1 MADATASPTTDPIE
15 EALRTYYSDNG
26 FSLSGIDL
34 FCLGTIRASKALTLM
49 LTMVGGA
56 THPESGR
63 SPFSRVC
70 IAFPKTAM
78 TGDAAAKLLAS
89 IAIQVESNNTNLPAG
104 VEPAQW
110 VSFEPVD
117 LRAEALMELADG
129 LPENSVLIVLRAAD
143 FRVEDLAAVD
153 GASAAVPEDVWVP
166 QVHNLARMLLDVS
179 KSRSLP
185 IILEAGRD
193 LPSNETLRKL
203 LQSLDCV
210 GLMGVEAQPADAYIA
225 KNIAHWDGLLAEGR
239 IGDVLDEIEDATE
252 WPLRAREI
260 YRLQVLYRAGLY
272 SQTIEAIENV
282 TYFAELDASLKLRL
296 ARIASDCGALVL
308 AGRLLNLALPN
319 LATVEELLAA
329 ALVAND
335 IDDRRSSDLA
345 EARLA
350 DIYPGHSALVDR
362 RRMRLRAEGH
372 FKELAQD
379 IAGIDPDGAEF
390 YQALADALSETTSY
404 LDAATK
410 IEEEHGARAGDIRF
424 LLARHAMVAAAF
436 RDAADLIVGAAEKE
450 QRHIGLLIEAMEALI
465 LRQQDESDSDLI
477 LNALE
482 LAVTF
487 LSAHPDHAGLR
498 VRLESLFSFEKTGHT
513 GKAYLAFVTLSLLSR
528 PLDLVT
534 DGPLDAGFDESFSV
548 QEIRPAVDWL
558 EERGTVLIGQTTI
571 PRELIP
577 GDPDRLAI
585 NLMNVIERVA
595 AEASDDDVKTLDLL
609 LSVVSS
615 INAHTQRQN
624 YDLTAMRFAA
634 AGYIS
639 AGRSQQARDLAE
651 QALRVSSEAGQR
663 RRQGWFAFAD
673 IYLRIGSHIE
683 SLVGFACAAA
693 GDTNVDGAA
702 AWSEMNGV
710 ARIFRELGLFDP
722 ARQAHQEATA
732 VLRRLG
738 LEGANSH
745 RTRLIGLSID
755 FAELASDR
763 NPSPDAVT
771 ALLERAVE
779 CAREAIEDH
788 PDPALVQLAQIISMA
803 NANNIPVGE
812 ASIEAFDALL
822 PMASR
827 RGAILA
833 HSFGSSRADKEVL
846 FSLYAMQETARYAE
860 DAGFD
865 ARNVALLAKRMLWN
879 EGDRLDATTATFLT
893 ELLAD
898 RGMPLPGWETTSRPV
913 PSLTDSGQPA
923 AIAAAVPAEC
933 AVVAL
938 GLDSNGCLARTTW
951 VNGRGSY
958 VREPAD
964 VFSSDAFESWK
975 ETLPFGYGVDD
986 GETANFFY
994 TTTEH
999 LMVTALPDGPVVVV
1013 ADSDLQ
1019 IFPANLLRVGDT
1031 FAGQV
1036 RPISAAP
1043 SLSWLNASRESPAG
1057 SNGRLKAWISSR
1069 TEGGFTLAMVSE
1081 RLAETFA
1088 KHGVELDE
1096 SAYLPEDFTGAE
1108 LAIVTAH
1115 GSLGDSSQFQRVR
1128 DEGDLVVSATD
1139 LASKLRNVR
1148 VAVLFVCSAGRADKV
1163 PGATTTFGLA
1173 KKVLEKGSS
1182 AVIGSPWPLDSRV
1195 TYHWLPTFL
1204 DAWTNGRRLDEAV
1217 FAANQ
1222 AVSKGL
1228 GHAPETALALSLYG
1242 DPGLVFAG
1250 AVPVLSSSTPLS
1262 RAPAAA
1268 GG

>member
-1 MADATASPTTDPIE
+1 MADATASPLTDPDPIE
-15 EALRTYYSDNG
+15 EALRGYYSANG
-26 FSLSGIDL
+26 FSLVGIDL
-34 FCLGTIRASKALTLM
+34 FCLGTIRASKALALM

-63 SPFSRVC
+63 SPFSRVF
-70 IAFPKTAM
+70 IAYPKTAM

-89 IAIQVESNNTNLPAG
+89 IAVQVESNNTKLPVG
-104 VEPAQW
+104 VEPTQW

-117 LRAEALMELADG
+117 LRAEVLVELADG
-129 LPENSVLIVLRAAD
+129 LPENSALIILRAAD

-153 GASAAVPEDVWVP
+153 LASAAVPEDVWAP

-179 KSRSLP
+179 KRRSLP

-203 LQSLDCV
+203 LQSLDGV
-210 GLMGVEAQPADAYIA
+210 GLMGIEAQPADAYIA
-225 KNIAHWDGLLAEGR
+225 RNIARWDGLLAEGR
-239 IGDVLDEIEDATE
+239 IGEVLDEIEGATE
-252 WPLRAREI
+252 WPLRAREV

-272 SQTIEAIENV
+272 GQTIEAIENV
-282 TYFAELDASLKLRL
+282 TYLAELDAPLKLRL

-308 AGRLLNLALPN
+308 AGRLLNLALPG
-319 LATVEELLAA
+319 LATVEELLTA
-329 ALVAND
+329 ALVADD
-335 IDDRRSSDLA
+335 IDDRRSADLA

-350 DIYPGHSALVDR
+350 DIYPGHGALIDR
-362 RRMRLRAEGH
+362 RLMRLRTEGH
-372 FKELAQD
+372 FQELAQD
-379 IAGIDPDGAEF
+379 IAGVDPDGARF

-404 LDAATK
+404 LDAVAK
-410 IEEEHGARAGDIRF
+410 VEEEHGARAGDIRF
-424 LLARHAMVAAAF
+424 LLARRAMVSAAF
-436 RDAADLIVGAAEKE
+436 RDAADLIMGAAEKE
-450 QRHIGLLIEAMEALI
+450 ERHIGLLIEAMEALI
-465 LRQQDESDSDLI
+465 LRQQEEADRDLI
-477 LNALE
+477 LNGLQ

-487 LSAHPDHAGLR
+487 LSAHPDQAGLR

-513 GKAYLAFVTLSLLSR
+513 GKTYLAFVTLSLLSR

-534 DGPLDAGFDESFSV
+534 DGPLDTGFDESFSV

-571 PRELIP
+571 PRELIS

-585 NLMNVIERVA
+585 NLMHVIDRVA
-595 AEASDDDVKTLDLL
+595 AEASDDDDVKTLNLL

-624 YDLTAMRFAA
+624 YDLSAMRFAA

-651 QALRVSSEAGQR
+651 QALRVSRGGGQR

-693 GDTNVDGAA
+693 GETNVDGEA

-722 ARQAHQEATA
+722 ARQAHQGAAA

-738 LEGANSH
+738 LEEANSH

-755 FAELASDR
+755 FTELASDP
-763 NPSPDAVT
+763 NPSPAAVT
-771 ALLERAVE
+771 ALLYRAVE
-779 CAREAIEDH
+779 CAREATEDH
-788 PDPALVQLAQIISMA
+788 PDPALVQLAQIISLA
-803 NANNIPVGE
+803 NANGISVGE
-812 ASIEAFDALL
+812 TAIEALDALL
-822 PMASR
+822 PLASR
-827 RGAILA
+827 RGSIMARG
-833 HSFGSSRADKEVL
+833 FGSSRADGDAL
-846 FSLYAMQETARYAE
+846 FTLYAMQESARYAE

-865 ARNVALLAKRMLWN
+865 ARNVAFLAKRMLWN
-879 EGDRLDATTATFLT
+879 EGDELDATIATFLT

-913 PSLTDSGQPA
+913 PSLTDSGRPA
-923 AIAAAVPAEC
+923 AIAAAVSAEC

-938 GLDSNGCLARTTW
+938 GLDSNGRLARTTW
-951 VNGRGSY
+951 VNGEGSY

-964 VFSSDAFESWK
+964 VFSSAAFETWK

-986 GETANFFY
+986 GATANFFY

-999 LMVTALPDGPVVVV
+999 LRVTSLPDGPVVVV

-1036 RPISAAP
+1036 RPISAVP
-1043 SLSWLNASRESPAG
+1043 SLSWLNASRENPAG
-1057 SNGRLKAWISSR
+1057 SNGLLKAWISSR

-1088 KHGVELDE
+1088 KHGVDLDE
-1096 SAYLPEDFTGAE
+1096 SDQLPEDFTGAE

-1115 GSLGDSSQFQRVR
+1115 GSLGDSSQFQRLR
-1128 DEGDLVVSATD
+1128 DEGDLVVSAND

-1163 PGATTTFGLA
+1163 PGAASTFGLA

-1182 AVIGSPWPLDSRV
+1182 AVIASPWPLDSRV

-1204 DAWTNGRRLDEAV
+1204 DAWTNGQRLDEAV

-1222 AVSKGL
+1222 AVSNGL
-1228 GHAPETALALSLYG
+1228 GYAPETTLALSLYG
-1242 DPGLVFAG
+1242 DPALIFAG
-1250 AVPVLSSSTPLS
+1250 AVPASGSSIPQ
-1262 RAPAAA
+1262 
-1268 GG
+1268 